1 MHTKRSVTT
10 RIAKY
15 LFVIIIFVGIISSLS
30 LLTMA
35 SNKSDAESINISGS
49 LRMQSYRLLY
59 EMEKDPSS
67 VQRNLQHYEK
77 SLNSPVLTS
86 IPESFFVPIEV
97 KDTYRRVR
105 ARWNIMAD
113 YAEMGKQT
121 AYSEELGDYVQDVDD
136 FVMEL
141 QHFAELKW
149 NIALWA
155 SVLSMLLIVL
165 MVSYVIW
172 YMQREVVKPLELLT
186 KASMQV
192 QMRQFSHIPLDT
204 ESNNELGILAKVFTQ
219 MSSELG
225 KRYLR
230 LEDAVNEQTQKLR
243 QNNRSLS
250 TLYQSSQL
258 LTTNNITDKILSQVL
273 NHIRVSEH
281 LRYIELEILGAEH
294 WEISFG
300 EKQLN
305 QSLQVEE
312 LTVENENL
320 AVLSWQAGFPC
331 PDPRMMQNVAQMMS
345 RALYFH
351 KNQRQQEQLLLME
364 ERSIIARELH
374 DSLAQ
379 VLSFLQIQLVLL
391 KVNLNK
397 DGAEAKAKSQAIINE
412 FEQALSD
419 GYSQLRELLATFR
432 LTVQEANL
440 QVALEQVIDSLRP
453 QTQLQMSVECNLPS
467 RSLNP
472 QQLVHLLQIVRE
484 ATLNAIK
491 HSQGTKITVIAH
503 INQDGEY
510 EILVQDDGVGIP
522 SLDEPEGHYGL
533 NIMQERSHQLNAQ
546 LSIFRPQGGG
556 TCVKITL
563 PPTLF

>member
-35 SNKSDAESINISGS
+35 SNKNDAESINISGS

-172 YMQREVVKPLELLT
+172 YMQRVVVKPLELLT

-300 EKQLN
+300 EKQPN